1 MSPKNQLRRIRYK
14 EVLFVEEVGQIHK
27 TSKLARKDVSSLA
40 KVTLRP
46 EELELCIK
54 MNNPNAS
61 LDTLLRRF
69 KKQVQQDGTLDECK
83 RREFFLKKSL
93 KRKEKSKRAKIARI
107 KEMKKSS
114 RRKVTDRVD

>member
-1 MSPKNQLRRIRYK
+1 M
-14 EVLFVEEVGQIHK
+14 
-27 TSKLARKDVSSLA
+27 A

-46 EELELCIK
+46 DELELCR
-54 MNNPNAS
+54 NTPDNPNVA
-61 LDTLLRRF
+61 LDSLLRRF
-69 KKQVQQDGTLDECK
+69 KKQIQQEGILEECK

-114 RRKVTDRVD
+114 KKSY